1 MQELLLPALL
11 VAAGSAVMLGPIVRQ
26 RMLTA
31 SVQRRLAAACSGQW
45 ERSPGR
51 WFGTGTAFGFL
62 VPFGRLLLRN
72 EVKTSVLVADLRAAS
87 IWHRD
92 AAPIF
97 AAGRALLILVG
108 GGIAM
113 LAWPAETFPLMLRSA
128 ALGGIVAYVL
138 ANRTLGM
145 LAQRRARQLRIEL
158 PSAIDLIALAF
169 EGGAGVE
176 QALRFAATQPVH
188 PAPRVQRML
197 QVFAIDLDRGTPYDL
212 ALSRLGDRLGIEEA
226 QLLTDLLRQA
236 LQHGT
241 ELISPLKALGRDLR
255 ERRVAD
261 ARAAIGRATT
271 MMTVV
276 MVTCLLPALLILI
289 GAPSVG
295 AILNVL
301 GRYS

>member
-1 MQELLLPALL
+1 M
-11 VAAGSAVMLGPIVRQ
+11 
-26 RMLTA
+26 
-31 SVQRRLAAACSGQW
+31 
-45 ERSPGR
+45 
-51 WFGTGTAFGFL
+51 
-62 VPFGRLLLRN
+62 
-72 EVKTSVLVADLRAAS
+72 
-87 IWHRD
+87 
-92 AAPIF
+92 
-97 AAGRALLILVG
+97 AGRALLVLAG
-108 GGIAM
+108 AGIAM
-113 LAWPAETFPLMLRSA
+113 LAWPAATPLLMLRSA
-128 ALGGIVAYVL
+128 VLGAMIAYIA
-138 ANRTLGM
+138 ANRTLGAI
-145 LAQRRARQLRIEL
+145 AQRRARQLRAEL

-176 QALRFAATQPVH
+176 QALRFASVQPVH

-197 QVFAIDLDRGTPYDL
+197 QGFVIDLDRGTPYDL
-212 ALSRLGDRLGIEEA
+212 ALSRLGERLGIEEA
-226 QLLTDLLRQA
+226 QSLTDLLRQS

-241 ELISPLKALGRDLR
+241 ELIVPLKALGRGLR

-271 MMTVV
+271 LMTVV

>member
-1 MQELLLPALL
+1 MPEFLLPSLL
-11 VAAGSAVMLGPIVRQ
+11 VAAGGAALLAPVLRQ
-26 RMLTA
+26 RMLA
-31 SVQRRLAAACSGQW
+31 AVVRRRLAAACSGQW
-45 ERSPGR
+45 DRAPGR
-51 WFGTGTAFGFL
+51 WIGGAAAYGLL
-62 VPFGRLLLRN
+62 VGCGRLLLRN
-72 EVKTSVLVADLRAAS
+72 EAAAAALVADLRAAS

-92 AAPIF
+92 AAAVF
-97 AAGRALLILVG
+97 AAGRALLILLG
-108 GGIAM
+108 AGIAV
-113 LAWPAETFPLMLRSA
+113 LAWPAATPLLALRGA
-128 ALGGIVAYVL
+128 ALGGIVAYVA
-138 ANRTLGM
+138 ANRALG
-145 LAQRRARQLRIEL
+145 AVSQRRARQLRAEL
-158 PSAIDLIALAF
+158 PAAIDLIALAF

-176 QALRFAATQPVH
+176 QALRFAAIQPVH
-188 PAPRVQRML
+188 PAPRVQRAL

-212 ALSRLGDRLGIEEA
+212 ALSRLGERLGIEDA
-226 QLLTDLLRQA
+226 QALTDLLRQS

-241 ELISPLKALGRDLR
+241 ELIVPLKALGRDLR

-295 AILNVL
+295 AIMNVL